1 MPSGQG
7 AILVAS
13 VTSIT
18 PLEAGGLSFTGVWV
32 SQTNLEVN
40 IHPFHNRPRVP
51 GLASAVL
58 KLGANGNLQ
67 SVFLSGRVSL
77 STQGNYV

>member
-1 MPSGQG
+1 MPSDQG
-7 AILVAS
+7 AILVVS

-32 SQTNLEVN
+32 SQMNLEVN

-51 GLASAVL
+51 GLASAAL
-58 KLGANGNLQ
+58 KLGANGSLQ

-77 STQGNYV
+77 STQWNYV

>member
-1 MPSGQG
+1 MPSDQG

-13 VTSIT
+13 VTSVT

-32 SQTNLEVN
+32 PQTNLEVN
-40 IHPFHNRPRVP
+40 IHPVRNRPLVP
-51 GLASAVL
+51 GLASTVL
-58 KLGANGNLQ
+58 KLCENGSLQ

-77 STQGNYV
+77 PTQWNYV

>member
-1 MPSGQG
+1 MPSDQG

-13 VTSIT
+13 VVT
-18 PLEAGGLSFTGVWV
+18 PLEAGGLSFTEVWV
-32 SQTNLEVN
+32 PQTNLEVN

-58 KLGANGNLQ
+58 KLYESGSLQ
-67 SVFLSGRVSL
+67 SVFLSDRVSL
-77 STQGNYV
+77 STQWNYV